1 MRPAFLLVAAAA
13 IVISAS
19 SPSPAQTG
27 LNCATAAPGD
37 ELTICKTPELA
48 AKQRLDD
55 QAFAKLAQQPD
66 LSRAAAN
73 AHDEFLAAR
82 RKCGIVI
89 GCIGRAQAAFLAV
102 AAKLAEP
109 TAQPSADKPPPQ
121 PSQRDMTGPGQR
133 SPRPLSPS
141 DLSDKTPAPPLVALR
156 IDGRSAAD
164 TLRWVLA
171 IAAIAA
177 LLIGALPLS
186 RRALVAI
193 DDLRA
198 YWARPAAGDQR
209 RARRRVTRRRTGML
223 FDFTGLHLASCT
235 VIDRSDT
242 GAKIRA
248 ATPIAPIDVMRFR
261 DDVDGRTYLS
271 KVAWRKGDE
280 FGLMFLGR

>member
-1 MRPAFLLVAAAA
+1 MRPAFLLVSAAA
-13 IVISAS
+13 ILISAS

-27 LNCATAAPGD
+27 LNCATTAPGD

-66 LSRAAAN
+66 LAWAAAE

-109 TAQPSADKPPPQ
+109 TTQPSADKPTSQ
-121 PSQRDMTGPGQR
+121 PSQPDMTGPGQR

-141 DLSDKTPAPPLVALR
+141 DKTPAPPLVALR
-156 IDGRSAAD
+156 IDGGGAAD

-171 IAAIAA
+171 IAAVAA

-193 DDLRA
+193 EDLRA
-198 YWARPAAGDQR
+198 DWAKPAAGDQR

>member
-1 MRPAFLLVAAAA
+1 MRLAFLLVFAAA
-13 IVISAS
+13 ILISAS
-19 SPSPAQTG
+19 SLSSAETG
-27 LNCATAAPGD
+27 LNCATTVPGD

-66 LSRAAAN
+66 LSWAAAN
-73 AHDEFLAAR
+73 ARDEFLAAR

-89 GCIGRAQAAFLAV
+89 GCIRRAQDAFLAV
-102 AAKLAEP
+102 AAKLADP
-109 TAQPSADKPPPQ
+109 TAQPSADKPQ
-121 PSQRDMTGPGQR
+121 PSEPGTTGPGQR
-133 SPRPLSPS
+133 SPRPLSS
-141 DLSDKTPAPPLVALR
+141 SDKTPAPPLVALR
-156 IDGRSAAD
+156 IDGGGGTDA
-164 TLRWVLA
+164 LRWVLA
-171 IAAIAA
+171 VAAVAA

-186 RRALVAI
+186 RRALAAL

-198 YWARPAAGDQR
+198 VWAKPAAGDKR

-242 GAKIRA
+242 GAKIKA

-271 KVAWRKGDE
+271 KVAWRNGDE
-280 FGLMFLGR
+280 FGIMFLGKSPT